1 MNKTLK
7 RDILNSKIAL
17 GISDSTDINNIEKLF
32 DVKISKESKMFF
44 YFDGKPI
51 ALSTYFNGYGIHIE
65 DASILRGW

>member
-7 RDILNSKIAL
+7 RDILNSKVAL

-51 ALSTYFNGYGIHIE
+51 ALSTYFNGYGMQIE
-65 DASILRGW
+65 DASILRG

>member
-32 DVKISKESKMFF
+32 DVKISKESKMLF

-51 ALSTYFNGYGIHIE
+51 ALSTYFNGYGMQIE
-65 DASILRGW
+65 DASILRG

>member
-32 DVKISKESKMFF
+32 DVKIPKESKMFF
-44 YFDGKPI
+44 CFDGKPI
-51 ALSTYFNGYGIHIE
+51 ALSTYFNGYGMQIE
-65 DASILRGW
+65 DASILRG

>member
-32 DVKISKESKMFF
+32 DVKISEESKMFF
-44 YFDGKPI
+44 YFNGKPI
-51 ALSTYFNGYGIHIE
+51 ALSTYFNGYGMQIE
-65 DASILRGW
+65 DASILRG

>member
-32 DVKISKESKMFF
+32 DVKISKESKIFF
-44 YFDGKPI
+44 YFNDKPI
-51 ALSTYFNGYGIHIE
+51 ALSTYFNGYGMQIE
-65 DASILRGW
+65 DASILRG